1 MALNFKDNEKVPAGR
16 VLLVVLLALSL
27 VLVTAYSREGED
39 GILHS
44 VQSAVH
50 STIAPLKLVGASAG
64 AAAGELGDAVEDLT
78 ATPETLNALKEQN
91 AALIEMI
98 AQSEEYRQE
107 AERLQALLDLKDAY
121 DIEGVSARVIGRS
134 TDAWNQT
141 VTIDVG
147 TDDGVE
153 TGLTVMGA
161 YGVIGQVV
169 SASPSSATVRLITD
183 PQSGAAAMLQVT
195 RAEGVVRGS
204 LDGLLYLENV
214 EADVQVAV
222 GDIVL
227 TSGLGGSYTR
237 GLLIGLVVSVEGNQ
251 GDSSR
256 RIVVSPNETASN
268 LEEVIVV
275 FSAKAAGVSPS
286 AAQGAADA
294 DAPDSQ
300 DDDEQGGEQ

>member
-1 MALNFKDNEKVPAGR
+1 MVHNFKDNGTMPVQR

-27 VLVTAYSREGED
+27 VLVAAYSREGED
-39 GILHS
+39 GLLHDIQGA
-44 VQSAVH
+44 VQSAV
-50 STIAPLKLVGASAG
+50 SPLKLAGASAG
-64 AAAGELGDAVEDLT
+64 AAAEDVGESLEDIT
-78 ATPETLNALKEQN
+78 ASADTVTALKEQN
-91 AALIEMI
+91 AALIQML

-107 AERLQALLDLKDAY
+107 AERLQALLDLKDVY

-147 TDDGVE
+147 SDDGVE
-153 TGLTVMGA
+153 SGLTVMGA
-161 YGVIGQVV
+161 YGVIGQVI
-169 SASPSSATVRLITD
+169 STGPSSSTVRLITD
-183 PQSGAAAMLQVT
+183 PQSGAAAMLQAT
-195 RAEGVVRGS
+195 RAEGIVRGS
-204 LDGLLYLENV
+204 IDGLLYLENI

-237 GLLIGLVVSVEGNQ
+237 GLLIGLVVSVEGNV
-251 GDSSR
+251 GDASR

-275 FSAKAAGVSPS
+275 FSATAKGVSS
-286 AAQGAADA
+286 SLVQDA
-294 DAPDSQ
+294 SS
-300 DDDEQGGEQ
+300 EGSEGSGEVTDGE

>member
-1 MALNFKDNEKVPAGR
+1 MALNFKDNEPAPTGR
-16 VLLVVLLALSL
+16 ALLIVLLVLSL
-27 VLVTAYSREGED
+27 VLVAAYSREDESGV
-39 GILHS
+39 LHS
-44 VQSAVH
+44 VQSAVQ
-50 STIAPLKLVGASAG
+50 STVAPLKFVGASAG
-64 AAAGELGDAVEDLT
+64 AAAEGVGDSVEDFT

-91 AALIEMI
+91 AALIELV
-98 AQSEEYRQE
+98 AQAEEYRLE

-121 DIEGVSARVIGRS
+121 DIEGVSARVVGRS

-141 VTIDVG
+141 ITIDVG
-147 TDDGVE
+147 SDEGVE

-161 YGVIGQVV
+161 YGVIGQVI
-169 SASPSSATVRLITD
+169 STAPSSSTVRLITD
-183 PQSGAAAMLQVT
+183 PQSGAAAMLQAT

-204 LDGLLYLENV
+204 LNGLLYLENV

-237 GLLIGLVVSVEGNQ
+237 GLLIGLVVSVDGKQ

-256 RIVVSPNETASN
+256 RIVVSPNETVSN

-275 FSAKAAGVSPS
+275 FSAKSKGVSSLASQLEGGS
-286 AAQGAADA
+286 ANQEEDAQEGG
-294 DAPDSQ
+294 
-300 DDDEQGGEQ
+300 DE

>member
-1 MALNFKDNEKVPAGR
+1 MALNFKDRESVPAGR

-27 VLVTAYSREGED
+27 VLVTAYSREDENGV
-39 GILHS
+39 LHS
-44 VQSAVH
+44 IQSAVQSAV
-50 STIAPLKLVGASAG
+50 APLKFVGASAG
-64 AAAGELGDAVEDLT
+64 AAAEDAQGALEDLT
-78 ATPETLNALKEQN
+78 ASQDTLNALKEQN
-91 AALIEMI
+91 AALIEMV
-98 AQSEEYRQE
+98 AQTEEYRQE

-121 DIEGVSARVIGRS
+121 DIEGPSARVIGRS

-147 TDDGVE
+147 SDDGVE

-161 YGVIGQVV
+161 YGVIGQVI
-169 SASPSSATVRLITD
+169 STSPSSSTVRLITD

-222 GDIVL
+222 GDVVL

-275 FSAKAAGVSPS
+275 FSAKTSS
-286 AAQGAADA
+286 AASSSILEAG
-294 DAPDSQ
+294 
-300 DDDEQGGEQ
+300 DEEGGDE

>member
-1 MALNFKDNEKVPAGR
+1 MALNFKDNEKTPTGR
-16 VLLVVLLALSL
+16 ALLIVLLVLSL
-27 VLVTAYSREGED
+27 VLVATYSREDETGV
-39 GILHS
+39 LHS
-44 VQSAVH
+44 VQSAVQ
-50 STIAPLKLVGASAG
+50 SMVAPLKFVGASAG
-64 AAAGELGDAVEDLT
+64 AAAEGLGDAVEDFT
-78 ATPETLNALKEQN
+78 ATEETLNALKEQN
-91 AALIEMI
+91 AALIELI
-98 AQSEEYRQE
+98 AQSEEYRLE

-121 DIEGVSARVIGRS
+121 DIDGVSARVVGRS

-147 TDDGVE
+147 SEDGVE

-161 YGVIGQVV
+161 YGVIGQVI
-169 SASPSSATVRLITD
+169 STAPSSATVRLITD
-183 PQSGAAAMLQVT
+183 PQSGAAAMLQAT

-204 LDGLLYLENV
+204 LNGLLYLENV

-237 GLLIGLVVSVEGNQ
+237 GLLIGLVVSVDGKQ

-256 RIVVSPNETASN
+256 RIVVSPNETVSN

-275 FSAKAAGVSPS
+275 FSAKSKGVSS
-286 AAQGAADA
+286 LASQLEGASN
-294 DAPDSQ
+294 SQ
-300 DDDEQGGEQ
+300 DSNTQEGGDE

>member
-1 MALNFKDNEKVPAGR
+1 MALNFKDNEKTPTGR
-16 VLLVVLLALSL
+16 ALLIVLLVLSL
-27 VLVTAYSREGED
+27 VLVATYSREDETGV
-39 GILHS
+39 LHS
-44 VQSAVH
+44 VQSAVQ
-50 STIAPLKLVGASAG
+50 SMVAPLKFVGASAG
-64 AAAGELGDAVEDLT
+64 AAAEGLGDAVEDFT
-78 ATPETLNALKEQN
+78 ATEETLNALKEQN
-91 AALIEMI
+91 AALIELI
-98 AQSEEYRQE
+98 AQSEEYRLE

-121 DIEGVSARVIGRS
+121 DIDGVSARVVGRS

-147 TDDGVE
+147 SEDGVE

-161 YGVIGQVV
+161 YGVIGQVI
-169 SASPSSATVRLITD
+169 STAPSSATVRLITD
-183 PQSGAAAMLQVT
+183 PQSGAAAMLQAT

-204 LDGLLYLENV
+204 LNGLLYLENV

-237 GLLIGLVVSVEGNQ
+237 GLLIGLVVSVDGKQ

-256 RIVVSPNETASN
+256 RIVVSPNETVSN

-275 FSAKAAGVSPS
+275 FSAKSKGVSS
-286 AAQGAADA
+286 LASQLEGASN
-294 DAPDSQ
+294 SQ
-300 DDDEQGGEQ
+300 DSSTQEGGDE